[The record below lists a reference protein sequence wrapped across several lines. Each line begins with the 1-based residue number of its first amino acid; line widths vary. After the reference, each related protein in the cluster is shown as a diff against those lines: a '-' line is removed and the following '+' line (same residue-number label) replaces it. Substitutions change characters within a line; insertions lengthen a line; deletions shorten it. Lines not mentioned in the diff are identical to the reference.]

1 MALQGKGFFI
11 WKIPNVENG
20 DPTAIASLAGAGNYS
35 HVLVKIADGSGP
47 FNIDNARG
55 IDLVPPVVQALRR
68 RGIQAWGWHYVYGN
82 DPTGEANRAIQR
94 LTQLNLD
101 GYVIDAE
108 GEYKQP
114 GKAAAARKFMGL
126 LRQAFPSL
134 PVALCS
140 YRFPSYHPQLPWR
153 DFLELCDYNMPQ
165 VYWQNSHNPG
175 DQLTRSVT
183 EFRAMT
189 PYRPIIAAGSAY
201 KSGAWSATP
210 ADIQSFLRTAQD
222 LNLSAANF
230 WEWSNCRSYLP
241 EVWQAVQEYPW
252 SNLPP
257 PQDITQQYIAALN
270 SHDPNLVV
278 GLYNPTAVHVNAA
291 RTIQGVTAI
300 RSWYQTVFNQL
311 LPNASFTHTGF
322 TGAGSSRH
330 FTWTAVSS
338 AGTVSDGSDTL
349 GLVNG
354 KIAYHY
360 TFFTIS

>member
-11 WKIPNVENG
+11 WKIPAVENG
-20 DPTAIASLAGAGNYS
+20 DPAAIANQAAAGNYS
-35 HVLVKIADGSGP
+35 HVLVKIADGAGS
-47 FNIDNARG
+47 FNIDSNRG
-55 IDLVPPVVQALRR
+55 DLVPPVVQALRG
-68 RGIQAWGWHYVYGN
+68 RGIQVWGWHYVYGN
-82 DPTGEANRAIQR
+82 DPAGEANRAIQR

-114 GKAAAARKFMGL
+114 GKATAAQKFMSM

-140 YRFPSYHPQLPWR
+140 YRFPSYHPQLPWK
-153 DFLELCDYNMPQ
+153 DFLERCDYNMPQ
-165 VYWQNSHNPG
+165 VYWQNSHNPAE
-175 DQLTRSVT
+175 QLTRSVT

-201 KSGAWSATP
+201 KSGAWFP
-210 ADIQSFLRTAQD
+210 APAEIQDFLRTAQN

-230 WEWSNCRSYLP
+230 WEWSNCRAYLP
-241 EVWQAVQEYPW
+241 EVWKAIQEYPW
-252 SNLPP
+252 SSLPP
-257 PQDITQQYIAALN
+257 PQDITQQYITALN

-291 RTIQGVTAI
+291 RTIQGAEAI
-300 RSWYQTVFNQL
+300 RSWYQSVFSQL
-311 LPNASFTHTGF
+311 LPNATFTHTGF

-338 AGTVSDGSDTL
+338 AGTVRDGSDTF

-354 KIAYHY
+354 KISYHY
-360 TFFTIS
+360 TFFTVS